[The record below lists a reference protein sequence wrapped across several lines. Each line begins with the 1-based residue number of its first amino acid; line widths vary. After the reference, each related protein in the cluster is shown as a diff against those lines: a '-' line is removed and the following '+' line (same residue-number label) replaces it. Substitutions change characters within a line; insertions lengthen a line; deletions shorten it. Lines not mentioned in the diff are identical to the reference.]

1 MSAPGSGS
9 CPTSHPSHTAARG
22 PQADFPKPVD
32 PCPRQA
38 EPAPMVPVTNPRRH
52 GPESRG
58 ERAALRVAQAARQLS
73 YQELAFH
80 LEDSVSFRAFARLP
94 HAWSPQKSV
103 VHKTI
108 SAIRAET
115 WEPINR
121 ALLTSARQEKL
132 ESGHMVRLD
141 STVTAALVWA
151 KSCKPALPGVASQLG
166 VRETGNGSWEPPLF
180 VCAAA
185 EGPPRGH
192 GQPID
197 TSHGR
202 SALWPTAD
210 TPD

>member
-141 STVTAALVWA
+141 STVTAALVWRQVLQA
-151 KSCKPALPGVASQLG
+151 
-166 VRETGNGSWEPPLF
+166 
-180 VCAAA
+180 
-185 EGPPRGH
+185 
-192 GQPID
+192 
-197 TSHGR
+197 R
-202 SALWPTAD
+202 SAGSRFSARSARDRQRFLGAAPLCSRGSRRSA
-210 TPD
+210 